1 MFRQVKQLIISL
13 SLWPP
18 NIIVSQSFSNFW
30 KHHQT
35 RCLLLLDGKKRKK
48 ENISTPVSFL
58 NVSWHHLFCKVMHK
72 PSNLIIVQ
80 NMLNFMTLLEYQGV
94 RSALPIVAE
103 RKQHLPGADTE
114 RARPLLGEEGN
125 RARHPE
131 ADEEAW
137 HKVLEGINKHQSH

>member
-1 MFRQVKQLIISL
+1 
-13 SLWPP
+13 
-18 NIIVSQSFSNFW
+18 
-30 KHHQT
+30 
-35 RCLLLLDGKKRKK
+35 
-48 ENISTPVSFL
+48 
-58 NVSWHHLFCKVMHK
+58 MHK

-131 ADEEAW
+131 ADEEA
-137 HKVLEGINKHQSH
+137 